1 MYIKILDLPQGVRT
15 GTARPPRPGQT
26 SVFGCD
32 ILKYDIWKLADTEE
46 QAAAALR
53 LDGVSPLVAE
63 VLASR
68 GYSSPEEA
76 RAFLT
81 SAQAPLPDPAALP
94 DMAQATRRI
103 RQAIEH
109 REKIAVYGDYDVD
122 GITATCL
129 LTDYLRRRGG
139 DVVMHI
145 PGRIEEGYGLNAPAI
160 HTLHGQGVGL
170 IVTVDC
176 GITAVEEARLCRD
189 LGVDLIITDH
199 HTCREDL
206 PEAVAVVNP
215 QRPDS
220 EYPFSQLAGVGVAF
234 KLAAS
239 LAGDQAA
246 VFEDYCDLVC
256 LGTVADVMPLLGENR
271 AFVTRGIQRLN
282 ASQRPG
288 LRQLIKD
295 CNITAVT
302 STSIG
307 YVLSPRINAAGRLGR
322 VELATELILTE
333 DRARAMQLSAQ
344 LCALNR
350 QRQSIESDIYADAKA
365 MLAAQPQKD
374 VIVLAGEQWHQGV
387 VGIVASRLAEEFG
400 CPTLLIC
407 LDGDKGKASS
417 RSYGGFNLFAALQA
431 SADLLE
437 SFGGHELAAGFT
449 VRRENVDAFRRA
461 ISAKADAYRQT
472 GDSQAALTVD
482 CAVEPELLTVENI
495 DALRQLEPCGCGCPS
510 PVLCLKGVLL
520 EQLSEI
526 SGGKHLRLR
535 LRYGQGNGEVLGGVF
550 FSTTQRQAAVAP
562 GDRVDVAFTPQVN
575 EYRGFRNTQLNLIDI
590 RSSEPMPNREG
601 QQELYDRFARGE
613 VITPAEAD
621 RLLPVRAEFVE
632 VWRYLSA
639 NAREGELQEEFSCL
653 NRRLRRKSGMEIPGM
668 RTRICLDVFQELG
681 LITLIPSCS
690 YYSIRLT
697 GRDKKV
703 DLDHSRLIRRLKS
716 IKQAGKE

>member
-129 LTDYLRRRGG
+129 LTQFLRSQGA
-139 DVVMHI
+139 DCTFYI

-333 DRARAMQLSAQ
+333 DPARAMQLSAQ

-449 VRRENVDAFRRA
+449 IRRDRIAPFRERLA
-461 ISAKADAYRQT
+461 ALARDYYADAPT
-472 GDSQAALTVD
+472 GSVLNVD
-482 CAVEPELLTVENI
+482 CAIRDPGLLTMENVE
-495 DALRQLEPCGCGCPS
+495 ALDQLEPCGAAFPK
-510 PVLCLKGVLL
+510 PVFCLDGVLV
-520 EQLSEI
+520 EQLTEVG
-526 SGGKHLRLR
+526 GGKHLRLKLSR
-535 LRYGQGNGEVLGGVF
+535 DGMQFYGIF
-550 FSTTQRQAAVAP
+550 FSMSELRSGVAE
-562 GDRVDVAFTPQVN
+562 GDRVEVAFYPQIN
-575 EYRGFRNTQLNLIDI
+575 EYRGFRSVQLNLVDI
-590 RSSEPMPNREG
+590 RPE
-601 QQELYDRFARGE
+601 
-613 VITPAEAD
+613 AEARQAEQSETD
-621 RLLPVRAEFVE
+621 LYRRYQAGALTPDQAARLLPPRSEFVA
-632 VWRYLSA
+632 VWRYLTARSQGGSLQA
-639 NAREGELQEEFSCL
+639 NLSSLPRCIARYAGQPCSY
-653 NRRLRRKSGMEIPGM
+653 M
-668 RTRICLDVFQELG
+668 RTRICLDVFAECG
-681 LITLIPSCS
+681 LIAMDDEQK
-690 YYSIRLT
+690 SIRITLT
-697 GRDKKV
+697 SDGRKV
-703 DLDHSRLIRRLKS
+703 DLTQSTIITALRRY
-716 IKQAGKE
+716 QGG